1 MMRLRHSPLKVKT
14 VYQGLYG
21 IARLLS
27 SRDSSTPSVTLFQYA
42 ICPFC
47 NKAKALLAYAGIEY
61 TVVEVNPLTK
71 AEVKP
76 WSGDYRKVPI
86 AIIEDEQVNGSHEI
100 MTTLL
105 KHPFVVA
112 SLESKWNTMSLHEF
126 TSSPSAARW
135 SKYANDDLAPLLYP
149 NICRSLSDSYAAFSY
164 VNTVD
169 TFSSLQKLSIRSIG
183 SLAMYFAASKI
194 KTKRGITDEQKAL
207 DKVLT
212 EWEGNA
218 LDQGKLFASGT
229 NEPNM
234 GDLAVFGTLRAV
246 EGLPAHSQAVG
257 QRGVILPAWYDRM
270 KEHVYN
276 KRHEKYI

>member
-1 MMRLRHSPLKVKT
+1 MNMWLRQSRLKVNA
-14 VYQGLYG
+14 VYQGKYAV
-21 IARLLS
+21 ARSLS
-27 SRDSSTPSVTLFQYA
+27 SSDNSAPSVTLYQYA

-47 NKAKALLAYAGIEY
+47 NKVKALLAYAGIKY
-61 TVVEVNPLTK
+61 NLVEVNPLTK
-71 AEVKP
+71 SELKP

-86 AIIEDEQVNGSHEI
+86 VIIEDKQVNGSDEI

-105 KHPFVVA
+105 KHPSVVA
-112 SLESKWNTMSLHEF
+112 SLESKWNTMSLPEF
-126 TSSPSAARW
+126 TSSPSAVRW

-164 VNTVD
+164 VNNVD

-194 KTKRGITDEQKAL
+194 KSRRGITDELKAL
-207 DKVLT
+207 DNVLK
-212 EWEGNA
+212 EWEENG
-218 LDQGKLFASGT
+218 LDKGKLFASGT
-229 NEPNM
+229 SEPDM

-246 EGLPAHSQAVG
+246 EGLPAHSHAVE

-270 KEHVYN
+270 KEHVDN
-276 KRHEKYI
+276 GVS

>member
-1 MMRLRHSPLKVKT
+1 MNMWFRQSLLKVNT
-14 VYQGLYG
+14 VNQGKYG
-21 IARLLS
+21 VARSFS
-27 SRDSSTPSVTLFQYA
+27 SSESSAPSVTLYQYA

-47 NKAKALLAYAGIEY
+47 NKAKALLAYSGINY
-61 TVVEVNPLTK
+61 NVVEVNPLTK
-71 AEVKP
+71 AELKP
-76 WSGDYRKVPI
+76 WSGDYRMVPI
-86 AIIEDEQVNGSHEI
+86 AIIDDKQVNGSDEI

-105 KHPFVVA
+105 EHPFVVA
-112 SLESKWNTMSLHEF
+112 SLESKWNTMSLDEF
-126 TSSPSAARW
+126 TSNPSAVRW

-164 VNTVD
+164 VNNVD

-194 KTKRGITDEQKAL
+194 KSKRGITDERKAL
-207 DKVLT
+207 DDALT

-246 EGLPAHSQAVG
+246 EGLPVHSQAVE

-270 KEHVYN
+270 KEHVYDDAS
-276 KRHEKYI
+276 